1 MEEGKTIFMKKFILL
16 LLILSFANAFSQEY
30 HFDYLIKYKYQS
42 KQKKEKQT
50 DNLEFLSIINS
61 KDYSY
66 KINFRSESRDTMTAT
81 ITDLRNDLQHYFNVM
96 NTKSPLG
103 KLNFDYK
110 YSKRIPSA
118 KKQLE
123 DESKIRFFRSEFTE
137 KQNDQFSQYIIK
149 EYSNEKMKKPKVS
162 AEVIFADFQ
171 DDLSFIGLQLL
182 FDYYEIYNKVKFE
195 KNYIVKSASAKS
207 ENLEIVL
214 SLETIEPQNID
225 IKINPDQ
232 LKFQN

>member
-1 MEEGKTIFMKKFILL
+1 
-16 LLILSFANAFSQEY
+16 
-30 HFDYLIKYKYQS
+30 
-42 KQKKEKQT
+42 
-50 DNLEFLSIINS
+50 
-61 KDYSY
+61 
-66 KINFRSESRDTMTAT
+66 MTAT

-123 DESKIRFFRSEFTE
+123 EESKRRFFRSELTE

-162 AEVIFADFQ
+162 AKVIFADFQ

>member
-1 MEEGKTIFMKKFILL
+1 MKKFILL
-16 LLILSFANAFSQEY
+16 LLILSFTNAFSQEY
-30 HFDYLIKYKYQS
+30 HFDYFVKYKFQS
-42 KQKKEKQT
+42 KQKKEKRT
-50 DNLEFLSIINS
+50 ENFEFLSIVNS

-66 KINFRSESRDTMTAT
+66 QINFRAESRDTMTAT
-81 ITDLRNDLQHYFNVM
+81 ITDLKNNLQHYFHVT
-96 NTKSPLG
+96 NTTFPLS

-123 DESKIRFFRSEFTE
+123 DESKRRFFRSEFVG
-137 KQNDQFSQYIIK
+137 KQNDGLSRYLIN
-149 EYSNEKMKKPKVS
+149 EYTNGKMKKPRVS

-171 DDLSFIGLQLL
+171 DDLSYIGLQFL

-214 SLETIEPQNID
+214 SLDSIEPQNFD

>member
-1 MEEGKTIFMKKFILL
+1 MEECKTISMKKLILL

-30 HFDYLIKYKYQS
+30 HFDYLVKYKFQS
-42 KQKKEKQT
+42 KQKKEKRT
-50 DNLEFLSIINS
+50 ENFEFLSVVNS

-66 KINFRSESRDTMTAT
+66 QINFRSESRDTMTAT
-81 ITDLRNDLQHYFNVM
+81 ITDLRNNLQHYFHVTNTTFPLSKM
-96 NTKSPLG
+96 NF
-103 KLNFDYK
+103 NYK

-118 KKQLE
+118 KKQFE
-123 DESKIRFFRSEFTE
+123 DESKRRFFRSEFVG
-137 KQNDQFSQYIIK
+137 KQNDGLLQYLIN
-149 EYSNEKMKKPKVS
+149 EYTNGKMKKPRVS
-162 AEVIFADFQ
+162 AEVIFADSQ

-182 FDYYEIYNKVKFE
+182 FDYHEIYNKVKFE

-214 SLETIEPQNID
+214 SLENFEPQNFD

>member
-1 MEEGKTIFMKKFILL
+1 M
-16 LLILSFANAFSQEY
+16 LILSLTNAFSQEY
-30 HFDYLIKYKYQS
+30 HFDYFVKYKFQS
-42 KQKKEKQT
+42 KQKKEKRT
-50 DNLEFLSIINS
+50 ENFEFLSIVNS

-66 KINFRSESRDTMTAT
+66 KINFRAESRDSITAT
-81 ITDLRNDLQHYFNVM
+81 ITDLKNNLQHYFNVT
-96 NTKSPLG
+96 NTKSPLE

-123 DESKIRFFRSEFTE
+123 DESKRRFFRSEFIE
-137 KQNDQFSQYIIK
+137 KQNNQFSQYIIK
-149 EYSNEKMKKPKVS
+149 EYINEKMKKPRVS
-162 AEVIFADFQ
+162 AKVIFADFQ
-171 DDLSFIGLQLL
+171 DDLSYIGLQFL

-214 SLETIEPQNID
+214 SLDSIEPQNFD

>member
-1 MEEGKTIFMKKFILL
+1 
-16 LLILSFANAFSQEY
+16 
-30 HFDYLIKYKYQS
+30 
-42 KQKKEKQT
+42 
-50 DNLEFLSIINS
+50 
-61 KDYSY
+61 
-66 KINFRSESRDTMTAT
+66 
-81 ITDLRNDLQHYFNVM
+81 
-96 NTKSPLG
+96 
-103 KLNFDYK
+103 
-110 YSKRIPSA
+110 
-118 KKQLE
+118 
-123 DESKIRFFRSEFTE
+123 
-137 KQNDQFSQYIIK
+137 
-149 EYSNEKMKKPKVS
+149 MKKPKVS

-171 DDLSFIGLQLL
+171 DDLSFMGLQLL